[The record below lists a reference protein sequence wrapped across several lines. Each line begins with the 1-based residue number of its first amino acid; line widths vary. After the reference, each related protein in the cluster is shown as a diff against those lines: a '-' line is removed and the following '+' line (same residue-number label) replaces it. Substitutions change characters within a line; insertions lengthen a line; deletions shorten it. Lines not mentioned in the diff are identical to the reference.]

1 MWLAFVQAP
10 VFPLRAA
17 GVMMHAF
24 VYYITKKIF
33 NAPAVSAHYC
43 PVCLSL
49 SYFLK
54 IKFVSIL
61 LSQQMFQVYIRIM
74 LNFYEDD
81 KGLYL
86 TPTYRLTAKYPG
98 RLLTVAHL
106 EKEVRAFIST
116 HLGCSS

>member
-1 MWLAFVQAP
+1 
-10 VFPLRAA
+10 
-17 GVMMHAF
+17 MHL
-24 VYYITKKIF
+24 YTILQRKYLM
-33 NAPAVSAHYC
+33 HL
-43 PVCLSL
+43 LSL
-49 SYFLK
+49 LITALSASVFVLLSQNQ
-54 IKFVSIL
+54 ICSVSIL
-61 LSQQMFQVYIRIM
+61 LSQQMFHVYIRIM

-106 EKEVRAFIST
+106 EKEVRAFISS